1 MSELFLVHAPT
12 LPEISLLL
20 ARLLEIIWVD
30 VLLSGDN
37 AVVIALATRNLAP
50 RQRRVGIWLGG
61 AAALLLR
68 LIFSLVVVELLDLP
82 WLKLVGG
89 LLLVWIAI
97 KLVIDEDDHGA
108 PRQAA
113 SLWRAVATIA
123 FADAV
128 MSFDNVLAV
137 VALAQGNIW
146 LVAFGLLASVPLII
160 AGASMLLRLL
170 ERFPV
175 LIWASCALLA
185 FTAAAIMLEDPVL
198 VPVLAPMAAH
208 TALPLDIV
216 LEALVMILCLGIAFI
231 LDRRP

>member
-1 MSELFLVHAPT
+1 MQQLWAHAPN
-12 LPEISLLL
+12 LPEVSLLF
-20 ARLLEIIWVD
+20 ARLVEIIWVD

-37 AVVIALATRNLAP
+37 AVVIALATRNLGD
-50 RQRRVGIWLGG
+50 RQRRAGIWLGG
-61 AAALLLR
+61 GAALLLR
-68 LIFSLVVVELLDLP
+68 LIFSLVVVELLGLP
-82 WLKLVGG
+82 WLKLLGG
-89 LLLVWIAI
+89 LLLAWIAV
-97 KLVIDEDDHGA
+97 KLVIDEDDHGS

-146 LVAFGLLASVPLII
+146 LIAFGLLASVPLII
-160 AGASMLLRLL
+160 AGASLLLRLL

-185 FTAAAIMLEDPVL
+185 FTAADIMLEDPVL
-198 VPVLAPMAAH
+198 APVLATLAAH
-208 TALPLDIV
+208 MAVQLDMA
-216 LEALVMILCLGIAFI
+216 LEALVVIFCLGIAFI
-231 LDRRP
+231 LDRRA

>member
-1 MSELFLVHAPT
+1 MKELWVHAPN
-12 LPEISLLL
+12 LSEISLLL
-20 ARLLEIIWVD
+20 ARLFEIIWVD

-50 RQRRVGIWLGG
+50 QQRRIGIWLGG
-61 AAALLLR
+61 GAALLLR
-68 LIFSLVVVELLDLP
+68 LLFSLVVVELLGLP

-89 LLLVWIAI
+89 LLLAWIAV
-97 KLVIDEDDHGA
+97 KLVVDEDDHGT

-123 FADAV
+123 LADTV

-160 AGASMLLRLL
+160 AGATMLLRVL

-185 FTAAAIMLEDPVL
+185 FTAADIMLEDPVL
-198 VPVLAPMAAH
+198 VPVLAKIAAH
-208 TALPLDIV
+208 TTLPLDIL
-216 LEALVMILCLGIAFI
+216 LETLVVILCLGAAYI
-231 LDRRP
+231 LDRRT